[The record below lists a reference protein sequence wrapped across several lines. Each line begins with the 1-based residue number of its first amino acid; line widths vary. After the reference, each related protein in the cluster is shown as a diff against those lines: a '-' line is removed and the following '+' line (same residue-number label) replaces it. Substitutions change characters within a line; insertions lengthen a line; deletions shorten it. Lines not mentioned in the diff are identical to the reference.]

1 MAKSNNSIQIL
12 QNRIVIE
19 TIIKFSNYSHLTCFL
34 EFDTQNDIFELRS
47 HVSGEVSYIFIIEN
61 SEIIIENFNSYHKAT
76 ISMKIIDQGIPKKL
90 KFGKN
95 RDLDLITISSTYTKC
110 DENFEITRIIQLRN
124 GKIIESECAT
134 KYVLVLI
141 ETSWLV
147 VNDYYSLNTP
157 KMILY
162 PGKYF
167 IWLKSFQKKIV
178 CFFKSIPIFPL
189 DEKKKKKQI

>member
-124 GKIIESECAT
+124 GKIVESECAT
-134 KYVLVLI
+134 KYVLVLR
-141 ETSWLV
+141 ET
-147 VNDYYSLNTP
+147 YYDLWSMSFNKP

-162 PGKYF
+162 PGEYF
-167 IWLKSFQKKIV
+167 IWLKSFQKIV
-178 CFFKSIPIFPL
+178 CFFKSMPIFPL
-189 DEKKKKKQI
+189 DEKSKKKQI